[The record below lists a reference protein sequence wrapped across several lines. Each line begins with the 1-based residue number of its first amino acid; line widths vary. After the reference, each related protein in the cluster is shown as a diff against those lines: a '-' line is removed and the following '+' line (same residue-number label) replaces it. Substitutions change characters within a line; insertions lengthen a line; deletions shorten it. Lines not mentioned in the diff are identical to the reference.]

1 MDWKS
6 LKALRYKSVHVVG
19 LSSVEGSAVA
29 EFLLAQGF
37 RAITAHDFKR
47 PEEFERSYK
56 LVHVGLSSHQRDEA
70 FRRLQSLPL
79 RIHYRDTY
87 LEGIMEADAIF
98 ATQAWFLYQANWPKL
113 QEAKEAG
120 IPFHSMTE
128 LYFDLAPCPIIAVT
142 GTNGKSTTARLI
154 NDILQASPTVTYFA
168 GNDRQNV
175 QVLDK
180 IEEMGAEDV
189 LVLEVSNRQLIDLG
203 RSPHVAVI
211 TNVAPNHLD
220 EHPSF
225 EAYVET
231 KRSLIAHQRP
241 TDFAVLNY
249 DNDFTRRMMEGHVS
263 QVFPFSRTRELEEG
277 AFVRA
282 GRIVVRRR
290 GEEREICSV
299 ADLRL
304 VGEHN
309 LENVLAAVAASFL
322 HGVDVKTIGQV
333 VSRFRGLKH
342 RIQFVWKMEGVRY
355 YDDLSST
362 TPQATVAALK
372 ALAAPTLLIAG
383 GGDKGLDYG
392 QLGRAIG
399 EGVRVLILLPGQG
412 TEKIEQAVKGVSAED
427 ILLIRHCLGLEEAV
441 TIASELAEPG
451 DAVLLSPACPY
462 FFSMYYLNEKG
473 QEIGFKALLRKMA
486 AARQGR

>member
-1 MDWKS
+1 MDWES

-29 EFLLAQGF
+29 EFLLAQGV

-47 PEEFERSYK
+47 PEEFERSYR
-56 LVHVGLSSHQRDEA
+56 LVHVGLSSRQRDQA
-70 FRRLQSLPL
+70 FQRLQSLP
-79 RIHYRDTY
+79 ITVHYRDTY

-98 ATQAWFLYQANWPKL
+98 ATQAWFLYQANQPRL

-120 IPFHSMTE
+120 ISFHSMTE

-180 IEEMGAEDV
+180 IEQMSAEDV

-203 RSPHVAVI
+203 RSPQVAVV

-241 TDFAVLNY
+241 ADFAVLNY
-249 DNDFTRRMMEGHVS
+249 DNDFTRRMMGGHVS
-263 QVFPFSRTRELEEG
+263 QVFPFSRTCELEEG
-277 AFVRA
+277 AFVRE
-282 GRIVVRRR
+282 GRIVVRRG
-290 GEEREICSV
+290 GEERAVCSV

-309 LENVLAAVAASFL
+309 LENVLAAVAASYL
-322 HGVDVKTIGQV
+322 HGVEVETIGQV

-342 RIQFVWKMEGVRY
+342 RIQFVWEMEGVRY
-355 YDDLSST
+355 YDDLNST
-362 TPQATVAALK
+362 TPQATVAALR
-372 ALAAPTLLIAG
+372 ALAAPILLIAG

-392 QLGRAIG
+392 QLGRTIV
-399 EGVRVLILLPGQG
+399 ERVRVLLLLPGQG
-412 TEKIEQAVKGVSAED
+412 TEKIEQAVKGSNTED
-427 ILLIRHCLGLEEAV
+427 TPLVRHCSSLEEAV
-441 TIASELAEPG
+441 ATASALAEAG
-451 DAVLLSPACPY
+451 EAVLLSPACPY
-462 FFSMYYLNEKG
+462 FFSMYYLDEQG
-473 QEIGFKALLRKMA
+473 QEIGFKALLRKLA
-486 AARQGR
+486 AARQER